1 MKVVFDCGANDG
13 DTSVKFLNHFPKIE
27 KIYAFEPLYKMFA
40 KKPFSTTI
48 SNSDKIEMF
57 EYALW
62 DSKKTIQLKN
72 QGFGSHLIF
81 DNNRENNSKNKFK
94 DIETE
99 LYHSVQ
105 TISIDEFMRENNINK
120 LDFAKFDVEGAEL
133 GALIGAKNTLIK
145 DRPQLAVCLYH
156 KNEDFYEIPLYLN
169 SILSNYTFKFSQEFR
184 TSLLY
189 AIPNELYN
197 SN

>member
-1 MKVVFDCGANDG
+1 
-13 DTSVKFLNHFPKIE
+13 
-27 KIYAFEPLYKMFA
+27 MFA